1 MEFRHLRYFLVLAE
15 ELHFGKAA
23 RRLSISQPPL
33 SLNIQQLETSIG
45 ARLFTRNS
53 KQVALTA
60 AGLAFVPAARALI
73 DQAEQAA
80 RHARDVGQ
88 GMAGSLTIGFAGTML
103 YSGLPRILERFQVR
117 HPLLRLMLK
126 ELSSSEQLIE
136 LAHDRLDIG
145 FVHTTRVPAELS
157 QILVSSQAFVVCLP
171 AGHALAQQKSLSL
184 QALQG
189 EPFAVVSRTVSPDYH
204 ERILVICTEAGFYPE
219 IRYELRH
226 WLSVVSLVS
235 QGMGVALV
243 PAALSQSAMAGTAFV
258 PLDMVTTPYDTH
270 CLWKTSRDNPALAA
284 FVDAV
289 RAAHGPRTG
298 NEAAAPGKSPN
309 PAKVSEA
316 TATATGTGTGPASP
330 SLPSAKE
337 FIL

>member
-15 ELHFGKAA
+15 ELHFGRAA

-33 SLNIQQLETSIG
+33 SLNIQQLEASIG
-45 ARLFTRNS
+45 ARLFTRSS

-60 AGLAFVPAARALI
+60 AGLALVPAARALL
-73 DQAEQAA
+73 DQAAEVA

-88 GMAGSLTIGFAGTML
+88 GMAGSLSIGFAGTML
-103 YSGLPRILERFQVR
+103 YSGLPDILERFQAQ

-157 QILVSSQAFVVCLP
+157 QILVSSQAFVGCVP
-171 AGHALAQQKSLSL
+171 AGHALAQQKVLAL
-184 QALQG
+184 GDLQG
-189 EPFAVVSRTVSPDYH
+189 EPFAVVSRAVSPDYH
-204 ERILVICTEAGFYPE
+204 ERILSICLEAGFYPE

-243 PAALSQSAMAGTAFV
+243 PAALGRSAMAGTVFI
-258 PLDMVTTPYDTH
+258 PLDKATTPYDTH
-270 CLWKTSRDNPALAA
+270 CLWKTARDNPALAG

-289 RAAHGPRTG
+289 RAANARRR
-298 NEAAAPGKSPN
+298 
-309 PAKVSEA
+309 
-316 TATATGTGTGPASP
+316 
-330 SLPSAKE
+330 
-337 FIL
+337 